1 MSDTQFNDS
10 AKKPKPGN
18 YLLYSSIAVFAVL
31 AVNIVVGKIAILNGA
46 TETVGLGDVGEFI
59 ALFIA
64 MVLFIAACLAR
75 ERHSENQS
83 HPSS

>member
-1 MSDTQFNDS
+1 MSDAESNDS
-10 AKKPKPGN
+10 AKKPKPGR

-31 AVNIVVGKIAILNGA
+31 AVNIVVGKIAVLNGA

-75 ERHSENQS
+75 ERHSENQP
-83 HPSS
+83 HPSN